1 MKEENMKKEL
11 KKVAAIILTFF
22 LCIGLLPA
30 NSLAAE
36 NEYNESPVEEV
47 TSGAISEMQPDLS
60 NETTEQTENYAVTSQ
75 TGQEPM
81 ENDAQTPENAMSGNV
96 LNQEETD
103 ENNQV
108 FEGLQNDNSQ
118 ESYNDVADEASNQEH
133 AGESSTPSDVDM
145 SQALLS
151 TTSDSAAVDVS
162 KPADFIFVI
171 DSTGSMRS
179 YINSVRSNLSSFVQY
194 LAEKDVNINLAVI
207 DYKDITSDG
216 SDSTV
221 IHLMDGNQWSNNS
234 NQIAEQLN
242 MINTTGGG
250 DNPETPT
257 DAFAK
262 ILDGQI
268 SWSDDAQK
276 FVFLLTDADFKDSDD
291 DAQIRSM
298 AECTEYFRANG
309 IHTTIVGDLAYE
321 DHYRSLY
328 QLTGGKYIDI
338 NSADYYKLMI
348 DIADWV
354 YDETLDT
361 DGDGLPDEW
370 ETNGVDIDHDGIIDL
385 HLEEMGADPNVKDL
399 FVEVDWMYQPY
410 VEGSFLGIT
419 YTKQKE
425 KNLKPSAEAMRSV
438 YQQFKDHGI
447 NLHIDAGADSID
459 YVTGKT
465 WGDLSGGNS
474 IEYSSNFDLGSN
486 YENWNQMA
494 LNNFDRARWSVFRYC
509 LFVNKY
515 NDGRSSGIAEGIP
528 GQFFIIADVDG
539 WISGTNTATAGTF
552 MHELGHTLGLR
563 HGGSDNVHYKPNYLS
578 IMNYSFQVTGLVGT
592 NEVNYSEYVLPSLNE
607 NSLNENNGI
616 DPNSITAGSNIGTK
630 WYYEKEHKFLFFDF
644 GTTTESGTATGV
656 AGQSIDFNANGTI
669 ENNVS
674 VNLNASA
681 ETNLSESVNDWNR
694 IIFKGGL
701 IGGYGEDITEDTVLI
716 SYNPDME
723 DELNELDYDTAL
735 ENGLLGNPGNCSIT
749 NVNPSRIYEN
759 LEDQKLYVSV
769 NNLYSDTSTPT
780 LKVTSDL
787 LSESFVQ
794 KLELPGTLGKMES
807 ITIEIPVKS
816 DLNSGSYKVVCEL
829 ECDDGTTV
837 SFTKDIVV
845 EEAQKIQ
852 MTPGE
857 TQTILPDDAGNND
870 YNWSTSSDVVSI
882 DENGNVTANGEG
894 IAVITGTN
902 PENEVISFI
911 IESRSENASTDNSNQ
926 DENLSNPNVDD
937 SQNIQ
942 DETDK
947 NVIENGN
954 ENSQQSQNSSVN
966 QITSTSQPE
975 TGDNTNITLYVVLCV
990 LSLGCISGLVLVK
1003 KRKKKM

>member
-1 MKEENMKKEL
+1 MKKKL
-11 KKVAAIILTFF
+11 KKVTTIILTFF
-22 LCIGLLPA
+22 LCTGLLPV

-36 NEYNESPVEEV
+36 KEYSESPVEKDIAG
-47 TSGAISEMQPDLS
+47 TTPEMQPDLS
-60 NETTEQTENYAVTSQ
+60 NEATGQTEYYTIISQ
-75 TGQEPM
+75 TGQDSKES
-81 ENDAQTPENAMSGNV
+81 DDQTPESALSNNV

-103 ENNQV
+103 ENNQI
-108 FEGLQNDNSQ
+108 FELLQEGNPQ
-118 ESYNDVADEASNQEH
+118 ELYNDA
-133 AGESSTPSDVDM
+133 
-145 SQALLS
+145 
-151 TTSDSAAVDVS
+151 S

-171 DSTGSMRS
+171 DSTGSMKS
-179 YINSVRSNLSSFVQY
+179 YIDSVRSNLSSFVQY
-194 LAEKDVNINLAVI
+194 LVEKGLNINLAVI
-207 DYKDITSDG
+207 DYKDITADG
-216 SDSTV
+216 SSSTV

-242 MINTTGGG
+242 MISTNGGG

-262 ILDGQI
+262 ILDSQI
-268 SWSDDAQK
+268 SWRNGAQK

-291 DAQIRSM
+291 DSRIRSM
-298 AECTEYFRANG
+298 AECTEYFRENS
-309 IHTTIVGDLAYE
+309 IHTTIVGNLMYE
-321 DHYRSLY
+321 DHYKSLY

-338 NSADYYKLMI
+338 KSADYYKLMI

-370 ETNGVDIDHDGIIDL
+370 ETNGVDIDYDGSIDL
-385 HLEEMGADPNVKDL
+385 HLEKMGADPNVKDL

-410 VEGSFLGIT
+410 VEGNFLGIT
-419 YTKQKE
+419 YTKQEE
-425 KNLKPSAEAMRSV
+425 KNLRPSAEAMQSV
-438 YQQFKDHGI
+438 YQQFKNHGI

-465 WGDLSGGNS
+465 WGNLSGGNS
-474 IEYSSNFDLGSN
+474 MEYLSNFDLGSN

-494 LNNFDRARWSVFRYC
+494 LNNFDRERWSVFRYC

-515 NDGRSSGIAEGIP
+515 NNSRSSGIAEGIP

-616 DPNSITAGSNIGTK
+616 DPDRITAGSNIGTK
-630 WYYEKEHKFLFFDF
+630 WYYEKDHRFLFFDF
-644 GTTTESGTATGV
+644 GTTTESGTAPGV
-656 AGQSIDFNANGTI
+656 AGQSIDFNVNGMI

-674 VNLNASA
+674 VNLNANA

-701 IGGYGEDITEDTVLI
+701 IGGYGKDITEDTILI

-759 LEDQKLYVSV
+759 LEDQKLYVSIS
-769 NNLYSDTSTPT
+769 NLYSDTSTPT

-787 LSESFVQ
+787 LNGTHTQ

-807 ITIEIPVKS
+807 ITVEIPVKS
-816 DLNSGSYKVVCEL
+816 DLRSGNYKVVCEL
-829 ECDDGTTV
+829 DCADGNTI

-845 EEAQKIQ
+845 EKAKTIL
-852 MTPGE
+852 MIPGE
-857 TQTILPDDAGNND
+857 SQTILPDEGNSS
-870 YNWSTSSDVVSI
+870 YNWSSTSDVVSI

-894 IAVITGTN
+894 LAVITGINT
-902 PENEVISFI
+902 ENDVISFI
-911 IESRSENASTDNSNQ
+911 IESRSENSTTDTS
-926 DENLSNPNVDD
+926 
-937 SQNIQ
+937 SQ
-942 DETDK
+942 E
-947 NVIENGN
+947 
-954 ENSQQSQNSSVN
+954 QQSSPVN
-966 QITSTSQPE
+966 QITSISQAE
-975 TGDNTNITLYVVLCV
+975 TGDNTNIALFITLFV
-990 LSLGCISGLVLVK
+990 LSLGCIGKLLLVK
-1003 KRKKKM
+1003 KRK